1 MKGKCTMNKRSFIEE
16 ITTKFTDLYVEI
28 FTLKYFENFD
38 GNTFEKDFEN
48 SLTILDKKMIK
59 KFKRKIDKIKV
70 VHYE

>member
-1 MKGKCTMNKRSFIEE
+1 MNKRSFIEE

>member
-1 MKGKCTMNKRSFIEE
+1 MNKRSFIEE

-28 FTLKYFENFD
+28 FTLKYLENFD